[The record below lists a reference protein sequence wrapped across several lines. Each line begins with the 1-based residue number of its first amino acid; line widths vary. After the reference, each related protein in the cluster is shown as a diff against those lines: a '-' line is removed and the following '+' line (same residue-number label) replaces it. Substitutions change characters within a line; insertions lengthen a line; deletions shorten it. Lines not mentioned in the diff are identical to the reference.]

1 MGRGR
6 DERQGGHA
14 HNDLSSYEL
23 SYGVPVVVD
32 SGTYLYTADPA
43 SRDAF
48 RSTGAHNVAVVD
60 RLDMRPLPTRVP
72 FQLPEYAR
80 FAVEEWQEDG
90 EVSFLRGWHD
100 GYRRQESKV
109 TCRRT
114 IRLERANEAVEII
127 DVVEGEG
134 EGIRRVESLI
144 HLAVGCD
151 VAQEGPDVLRV
162 RAGEREVTVT
172 FNGAQR
178 LKVEEAWVSSQ
189 YGVRQRAKLIRATA
203 DDELPV
209 RLSYR
214 MAPR

>member
-1 MGRGR
+1 VGQNGN
-6 DERQGGHA
+6 GGHA

-23 SYGVPVVVD
+23 SYGAPVVVD

-43 SRDAF
+43 ARDVF
-48 RSTGAHNVAVVD
+48 RSSRAHNVVVVD
-60 RLDMRPLPTRVP
+60 RLDMRPLPVRVP

-100 GYRRQESKV
+100 GYRRHESEV
-109 TCRRT
+109 TCHRT
-114 IRLERANEAVEII
+114 IRLERANQAVEII

-134 EGIRRVESLI
+134 TRHVASLI

-151 VAQEGPDVLRV
+151 VEQEGRAVLRV
-162 RAGEREVTVT
+162 KTDQRELTVS

-178 LKVEEAWVSSQ
+178 LEVEDGWVSSQ
-189 YGVRQRAKLIRATA
+189 YGVRERAKLIRATTE
-203 DDELPV
+203 DELPL